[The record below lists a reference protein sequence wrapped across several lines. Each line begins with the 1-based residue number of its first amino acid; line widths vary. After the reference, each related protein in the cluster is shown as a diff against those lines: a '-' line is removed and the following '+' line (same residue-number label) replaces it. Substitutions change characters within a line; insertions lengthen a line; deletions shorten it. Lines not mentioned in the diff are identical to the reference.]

1 MVAIARGLTQP
12 LLTVIEGRVLPE
24 DREVLK
30 TLLASCEVRE
40 VTFLDR
46 RRRVSDNLVLIHAWA
61 CLVTPWC
68 DVEDAQGLTPRG
80 GLQNDDSAPR
90 KDSNK
95 PTTRGTRMG
104 HAIGLLAI
112 GKGLVMRRD
121 QRVRS
126 RVPTSHLAIGATAV
140 RSTRVKGVWR

>member
-1 MVAIARGLTQP
+1 MATREVVAIARGLTQP
-12 LLTVIEGRVLPE
+12 LLAVTEGRVLPE
-24 DREVLK
+24 DREVLR

-40 VTFLDR
+40 VASLDR
-46 RRRVSDNLVLIHAWA
+46 RRRVGNNLVLIHAWA

-95 PTTRGTRMG
+95 PTTRGTRIG
-104 HAIGLLAI
+104 HAIGLLTSEE
-112 GKGLVMRRD
+112 GLKVRRD
-121 QRVRS
+121 QRDRS
-126 RVPTSHLAIGATAV
+126 RVPTRT
-140 RSTRVKGVWR
+140 

>member
-12 LLTVIEGRVLPE
+12 LLTVTGGKVLQE
-24 DREVLK
+24 DLGVLR

-46 RRRVSDNLVLIHAWA
+46 RRRVGDIPVLIHAWA

-90 KDSNK
+90 KDSNQ
-95 PTTRGTRMG
+95 PSTRGTRMG
-104 HAIGLLAI
+104 HAIGLLTSEE
-112 GKGLVMRRD
+112 GLKVRRD
-121 QRVRS
+121 QRDRS
-126 RVPTSHLAIGATAV
+126 RVPTRT
-140 RSTRVKGVWR
+140 

>member
-1 MVAIARGLTQP
+1 MATQGVVAIARDLMQP
-12 LLTVIEGRVLPE
+12 LLAVTEGRGLPG

-46 RRRVSDNLVLIHAWA
+46 RRREGDNLVLIHAWA

-95 PTTRGTRMG
+95 PTTRGTRIG
-104 HAIGLLAI
+104 HAIGLLTSEE
-112 GKGLVMRRD
+112 GLKVRRD
-121 QRVRS
+121 QRDRS
-126 RVPTSHLAIGATAV
+126 RVPTRT
-140 RSTRVKGVWR
+140 